1 VRAHRR
7 SYTIKPDGGPAL
19 IRCSRPF
26 DSTIAFAG
34 PIYNAGRSI
43 VNDDE
48 AASFAT
54 RERYEI

>member
-1 VRAHRR
+1 M
-7 SYTIKPDGGPAL
+7 
-19 IRCSRPF
+19 
-26 DSTIAFAG
+26 AFAG

-54 RERYEI
+54 RDRRNEI

>member
-1 VRAHRR
+1 M
-7 SYTIKPDGGPAL
+7 
-19 IRCSRPF
+19 
-26 DSTIAFAG
+26 AFAG